1 MKQVDEKAIQVFQ
14 RSLQRCEGNPRFLD
28 RFYKR
33 FLESSPKIRR
43 KFEGTDFDRQKK
55 LLNRSFHLILWA
67 SEDPD
72 DGPER
77 YLEHLAV
84 RHSAS
89 DLKIGSELYDLW
101 LDSLLGVVEEC
112 DPEFD
117 SEVEEAWEA
126 VMGIG
131 IDYMLSRYHH
141 S

>member
-1 MKQVDEKAIQVFQ
+1 MKQVDPKTISIFQ
-14 RSLQRCEGNPRFLD
+14 QSLERCEGNSSFLD
-28 RFYKR
+28 RFYER
-33 FLESSPKIRR
+33 FLESSPKIKR
-43 KFEGTDFDRQKK
+43 KFEDTDFDRQKK

-67 SEDPD
+67 SEDSEQ
-72 DGPER
+72 GPER

-89 DLKIGSELYDLW
+89 DLKIGSELYDFW

-112 DPEFD
+112 DPEFT

>member
-1 MKQVDEKAIQVFQ
+1 VKQVDEKTIKVFQ
-14 RSLQRCEGNPRFLD
+14 HSLVRCEDNPAFLD
-28 RFYKR
+28 RFYEC
-33 FLESSPKIRR
+33 FLESSPKIKR

-72 DGPER
+72 QGPER

-89 DLKIGSELYDLW
+89 DLKVGSELYDLW
-101 LDSLLGVVEEC
+101 LDSLLEVVKEC
-112 DPEFD
+112 DPEFS

-131 IDYMLSRYHH
+131 IDYMLSRFHH